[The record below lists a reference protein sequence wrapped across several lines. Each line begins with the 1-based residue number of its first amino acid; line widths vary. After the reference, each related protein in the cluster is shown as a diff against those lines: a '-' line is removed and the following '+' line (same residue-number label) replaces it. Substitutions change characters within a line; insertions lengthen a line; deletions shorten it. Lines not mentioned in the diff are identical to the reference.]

1 MQRVRP
7 RFPSKVYYCSWN
19 VRCIADGM
27 QDRAQDVNRLTDS
40 FICIASHRDR
50 RELKVARDS
59 FRKVFQLT
67 YL

>member
-1 MQRVRP
+1 MH
-7 RFPSKVYYCSWN
+7 
-19 VRCIADGM
+19 
-27 QDRAQDVNRLTDS
+27 DRAQDVLQEVNRLTDS
-40 FICIASHRDR
+40 FICIAAHRDR